1 MGQRPAAAHA
11 SRACTLARARA
22 RRRMFI
28 GQGGGKAA
36 GGGMP
41 QREQKAVLA
50 AFRAGAFNT
59 LVATCIG
66 EEGLDIPQAPPAPR
80 TDLLVTGPWLPPALA
95 RSAWTSRGRRPPP
108 RPACWAP
115 VGAARPACCR
125 RARL

>member
-1 MGQRPAAAHA
+1 VQAVAQRLTAAWSPACARVNFERAQVVLGLSAPRRHA
-11 SRACTLARARA
+11 LPSRLRGLWGRGTPSCSRPLPKRSRAHT

-66 EEGLDIPQAPPAPR
+66 EEGLDIPQAP
-80 TDLLVTGPWLPPALA
+80 
-95 RSAWTSRGRRPPP
+95 
-108 RPACWAP
+108 
-115 VGAARPACCR
+115 ARPR
-125 RARL
+125 G